1 MTFRSISITFPLQD
15 QPLKVV
21 LILQICALSIR
32 RRFNI
37 LDLIENSLMKSHLIQ
52 IVNSALHFLHR
63 DMKLTVQIRAHV
75 CFDQDHGIYNAQAI
89 IIYRS
94 SNNLQLKSDLFN
106 ESPSKYI
113 VNKIELHLY
122 F

>member
-1 MTFRSISITFPLQD
+1 M
-15 QPLKVV
+15 
-21 LILQICALSIR
+21 
-32 RRFNI
+32 
-37 LDLIENSLMKSHLIQ
+37 DLIENSLMKSHLIQ
-52 IVNSALHFLHR
+52 IVNNALHFLHR

-75 CFDQDHGIYNAQAI
+75 CFDQDPGIYNAQAI

-106 ESPSKYI
+106 EIPSKYI

-122 F
+122 L